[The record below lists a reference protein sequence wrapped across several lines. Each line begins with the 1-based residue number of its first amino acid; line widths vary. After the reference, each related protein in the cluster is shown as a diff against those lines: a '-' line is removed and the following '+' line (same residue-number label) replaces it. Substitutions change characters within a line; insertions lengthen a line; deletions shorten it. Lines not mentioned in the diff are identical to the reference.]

1 MRILKAKKQ
10 RHAELVLKNTR
21 TTDRLF
27 AYLLIFEWIVCVV
40 ISLSSNQWP
49 WSDGRIT
56 VHEHILL
63 SVLLGGVTAL
73 WPAYFLL
80 KSPGQVMNKYCVT
93 LAQFIFS
100 VLIIHITDGR
110 VESHFH
116 IFGSLAFLAIYRDY
130 KPIVTFTAL
139 IAVDHFVRGYFW
151 PVSVYGAES
160 FTAWRSIEH
169 ISWILFTDT
178 ILFYSI
184 YLSRMES
191 LQLADQQTKL
201 EESLASV
208 ETIVEERT
216 RDLIESQQMVVSQQE
231 ALIMTSKMS
240 AIGEM
245 AGGVAHEINTPLS
258 IIQIRT
264 DQLLSSVES
273 EENLDRV
280 RMKKSLENIDIT
292 VKRITKIIQG
302 LRTFARDS
310 RNEPPVES
318 SVTSIVND
326 AIDLCREKFKYK
338 GVTVHFELNQDLMV
352 SCRPTQ
358 ITQVLL
364 NMLHNSHDA
373 IETLE
378 QKWINI
384 EAAENDGHIEISV
397 TDSGSGIP
405 RAIRDKITQPF
416 FTTKPIGKG
425 TGLGLS
431 ISRGIL
437 ESHNGKIFVDPNC
450 VNTRIVIVLPKTQE
464 KRETA

>member
-1 MRILKAKKQ
+1 MNYLNAKQ
-10 RHAELVLKNTR
+10 QIHAELVLKNSK
-21 TTDRLF
+21 TTDKLF
-27 AYLLIFEWIVCVV
+27 AYLLVFEWMVCVTITV
-40 ISLSSNQWP
+40 TTSPLTWNGTQSTIHFHVLSS
-49 WSDGRIT
+49 IF
-56 VHEHILL
+56 
-63 SVLLGGVTAL
+63 LGGLTAL
-73 WPAYFLL
+73 LPTYFLL
-80 KSPGQVMNKYCVT
+80 KTPGAVMNKYLVT

-100 VLIIHITDGR
+100 VLIIHVTGGR
-110 VESHFH
+110 IESHFH

-130 KPIVTFTAL
+130 KPVAIFTLLTA
-139 IAVDHFVRGYFW
+139 ADHFIRGVYW
-151 PVSVYGAES
+151 PESIYGIES
-160 FTAWRSIEH
+160 ATAWRSFEH
-169 ISWILFTDT
+169 IAWVFFEDI

-184 YLSRMES
+184 YQSRRES
-191 LQLADQQTKL
+191 LELADKQAKL

-208 ETIVEERT
+208 ESIVEERT
-216 RDLIESQQMVVSQQE
+216 RDLMESQQIVVSQQE

-264 DQLLSSVES
+264 DQLLESVET
-273 EENLDRV
+273 EEVVDRV
-280 RMKKSLENIDIT
+280 KMKKSLENIDTT

-310 RNEPPVES
+310 RNEPPVQA
-318 SVTSIVND
+318 SVLTIIND

-338 GVTVHFELNQDLMV
+338 GVIVRFDLVQDFNI

-373 IETLE
+373 IEHSE

-384 EAAENDGHIEISV
+384 EAVEVDDQIEISV
-397 TDSGSGIP
+397 TDSGFGIP
-405 RAIRDKITQPF
+405 RAIRDKIMQPF

-431 ISRGIL
+431 ISRGII
-437 ESHNGKIFVDPNC
+437 ESHNGKIFVDQNC
-450 VNTRIVIVLPKTQE
+450 VNTRIVISLPKTNKKME
-464 KRETA
+464 AA